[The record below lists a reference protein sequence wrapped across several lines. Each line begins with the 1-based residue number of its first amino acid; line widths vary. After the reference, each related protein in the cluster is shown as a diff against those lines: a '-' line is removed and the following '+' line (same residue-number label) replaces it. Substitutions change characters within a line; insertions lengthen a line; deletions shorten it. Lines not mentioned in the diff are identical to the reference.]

1 MNTLPVLLYKNN
13 ISIMAFVDEIN
24 ATEGKKVNEL
34 LITDLIFDK
43 NDAIKVNHGVYIFK
57 NKDQIVYVGK
67 TSSRSFVERIPCHFD
82 NRDEAWMNSLLK
94 LLSKNKQI
102 SIEQAYQ
109 NFIKDLELILVLF
122 INEDFTKEKILEVE
136 RCLIQST
143 PCINKK
149 KKTPGL

>member
-1 MNTLPVLLYKNN
+1 MNTLPILLYKNS
-13 ISIMAFVDEIN
+13 ISILAFVDEIN

-34 LITDLIFDK
+34 LITDLILEK
-43 NDAIKVNHGVYIFK
+43 NDAIEVNHGVYIFK
-57 NKDQIVYVGK
+57 NKNQIVYVGK
-67 TSSRSFVERIPCHFD
+67 TSSRSFVERIPSHFD
-82 NRDEAWMNSLLK
+82 NRDKAWMNSLLK
-94 LLSKNKQI
+94 LLAKNKKI

-109 NFIKDLELILVLF
+109 NFIKELELVLVLF

-149 KKTPGL
+149 KKTPSL